1 MEAGRSCVTGTC
13 HRLAATCHAYLGG
26 PCLHYNRTIILLSL
40 AFRDEFQLYAWSI
53 CGFAGLL
60 CGDLPITTSWR
71 AGGGVHWCWLA
82 ADERVLIAHQPGP
95 AWPGRRSMAAARVVA
110 SSGNQHLHSLC
121 LLQFAAGAAH
131 SAIAA
136 IE

>member
-60 CGDLPITTSWR
+60 CGDLPITTSLVCI
-71 AGGGVHWCWLA
+71 GVGWLQTNVFLSRINLA
-82 ADERVLIAHQPGP
+82 R
-95 AWPGRRSMAAARVVA
+95 PGRRSMAAARVVA